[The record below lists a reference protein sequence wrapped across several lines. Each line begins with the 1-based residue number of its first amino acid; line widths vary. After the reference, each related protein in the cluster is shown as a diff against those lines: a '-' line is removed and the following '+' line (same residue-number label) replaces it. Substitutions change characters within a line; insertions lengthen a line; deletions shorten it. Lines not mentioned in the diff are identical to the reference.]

1 MISRESDVQNQG
13 KVSSRKKCEEKA
25 MSKKRA
31 GKSKGWFENWVTRHQ
46 SSLVLSWVFSPCPS
60 HFCCPSGPKFFLPL
74 SLSLCMPE
82 KKVHSSFG
90 AIALLQAV
98 AG

>member
-13 KVSSRKKCEEKA
+13 KVSSRKKCEEKV

-46 SSLVLSWVFSPCPS
+46 SSLVLSWVLSPCPS
-60 HFCCPSGPKFFLPL
+60 HFCCPSLGAQVLPT
-74 SLSLCMPE
+74 SLFIF
-82 KKVHSSFG
+82 VHFSFG
-90 AIALLQAV
+90 AIALPV